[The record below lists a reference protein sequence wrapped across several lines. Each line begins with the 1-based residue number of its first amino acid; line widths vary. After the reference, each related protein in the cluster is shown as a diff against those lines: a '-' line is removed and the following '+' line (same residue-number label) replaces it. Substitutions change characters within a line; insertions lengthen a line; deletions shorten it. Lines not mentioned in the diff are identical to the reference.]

1 MSLFKTKKDQLKVFL
16 LTLLLSCFF
25 MGQESAIQAQ
35 NQTLS
40 IKGNVKDQK
49 GEPIAGATIMVKG
62 TTSGTISDID
72 GNYSI
77 TNVPSNAILLVS
89 FIGFENQNLNVNG
102 QTIINIT
109 LTEEVTN
116 LEEFVV
122 VGYGV
127 QKKSDVTGAMTRVD
141 SKELQAMPVKD
152 ALQGMQ
158 GKASGVDITTNQRP
172 GQTNSIT
179 IRGTRSIDAS
189 NSPLYVVDGM
199 VLQSGGIDNINPNDI
214 ESIDILKDASATA
227 IYGSRGANGVIL
239 VTTKQGKEG
248 KVTFN
253 YNGSVTMQKMYDVT
267 DYFNAG
273 EWIDYARI
281 AKMNANNN
289 SYGSSTIN
297 YDSDY
302 ATWGATSASWENIE
316 KGWSTGSWNA
326 DAVGSYDWGK
336 NGKQTGIIT
345 EHTLSA
351 SGGTDKFKGYG
362 SFGYLHQEG
371 TIKDQAFT
379 RYTAKASF
387 SAKPKEWLDF
397 GTTINGSYGDQ
408 DYGYNFAKSTTG
420 AGDYYSALKGMLPWT
435 VPYDED
441 GEYIRNPAAGDTNI
455 INPINETKYNTNE
468 RLTLRTSGLFYAQ
481 LDLGGIYAPL
491 KGLKYRSQ
499 FGPEFKVYR
508 VGIFYDENGINGD
521 GTNIASDK
529 TELTNSWTLDNLI
542 YYDKTFGDNHS
553 LGITLMQSASKYHY
567 ENESIKAEAATED
580 ELWYNLSSS
589 GTISSY
595 GSTLTEKQMTSYMVR
610 ANYSFKDKYLLTA
623 SWRRDGASQLSEGHK
638 WANFS
643 SCALGWRIDQ
653 EEFMKNSIW
662 INALKLRL
670 GYGVTGNAD
679 IDAYA
684 TKGAIQTLYYNW
696 GSDSSSIGYV
706 ASDSSSKNPSD
717 MANQDLSWE
726 RTSQYNIGI
735 DYTLFNSRIFGT
747 LDVYKT
753 HTDDL
758 LLDKSIPSVNGYT
771 STYANVGKTKGWGI
785 DFQINTVNV
794 KTSDFQW
801 TTNLTW
807 SLDRN
812 EIVELSNG
820 KNDDTDNSLFI
831 GEPIKVYY
839 DYVYDHIWKTSEA
852 DEAEAYSGEPGSIK
866 VKDLDNSGDIDS
878 NYDRKIVGHARPDWT
893 GGITN
898 TFTYKNLDLSFF
910 IYSRWGSTF
919 KAGAVT
925 LGGRYM
931 SRKVD
936 YWVADTNEDA
946 KYYAPGINGE
956 AAPTYNSSMNYSD
969 GSFIKLRNINLGYNF
984 KKSMLDRA
992 GIASLK
998 VYAQIMNPL
1007 MIYSACDF
1015 LDTDLLSYDNNTTTT
1030 GSSTTTRS
1038 LVFGVKMGF

>member
-1 MSLFKTKKDQLKVFL
+1 MSNT
-16 LTLLLSCFF
+16 CP
-25 MGQESAIQAQ
+25 IYAQ
-35 NQTLS
+35 GQTLS
-40 IKGNVKDQK
+40 ISGSVKDQN
-49 GEPIAGATIMVKG
+49 GEPIAGATIVIKG
-62 TTSGTISDID
+62 TTNGTISDID

-77 TNVPSNAILLVS
+77 TNVPNDAILLVS
-89 FIGFENQNLNVNG
+89 FIGFESLELNVNG
-102 QTIINIT
+102 QTKINIT
-109 LTEEVTN
+109 LVEEVTK
-116 LEEFVV
+116 LDEFVV

-127 QKKSDVTGAMTRVD
+127 QKKSDVTGAMTRVG
-141 SKELQAMPVKD
+141 SKELEAMPVKD

-158 GKASGVDITTNQRP
+158 GKASGVDITSNQRP

-179 IRGTRSIDAS
+179 IRGTRSISAEQG
-189 NSPLYVVDGM
+189 PLYVVDGM
-199 VLQSGGIDNINPNDI
+199 VLQTGGDLGSGNGGIDNINPNDI

-239 VTTKQGKEG
+239 VTTKQGKAG

-253 YNGSVTMQKMYDVT
+253 YSGSVTMQKMYDVT
-267 DYFNAG
+267 EYFDAG
-273 EWIDYARI
+273 EWIDYARL
-281 AKMNANNN
+281 AKGNAV
-289 SYGSSTIN
+289 N
-297 YDSDY
+297 YDKDY
-302 ATWGATSASWENIE
+302 STWYTDDTKACWANIE
-316 KGWSTGSWNA
+316 KGWATGNWVSG
-326 DAVGSYDWGK
+326 DAGNYDWGK
-336 NGKQTGIIT
+336 HGKQTGIIT
-345 EHTLSA
+345 EHTISA
-351 SGGTDKFKGYG
+351 SGGTENFKGYG
-362 SFGYLHQEG
+362 SFGYLHQDG
-371 TIKDQAFT
+371 TIKDQAFD
-379 RYTAKASF
+379 RYTTKASF
-387 SAKPKEWLDF
+387 SATPKKWLEF

-441 GEYIRNPAAGDTNI
+441 GEYIRNPAAGDVNI

-468 RLTLRTSGLFYAQ
+468 RISLRASGLFYAQ

-499 FGPEFKVYR
+499 FGPEFNVYR

-521 GTNIASDK
+521 GTNIGSDA
-529 TELTNSWTLDNLI
+529 TYITNSWTLDNLI
-542 YYDKTFGDNHS
+542 YYDKSIADKHKIG
-553 LGITLMQSASKYHY
+553 LTLMQSASKYHY
-567 ENESIKAEAATED
+567 EYETIKAETATSD

-595 GSTLTEKQMTSYMVR
+595 GSGLTEKEMTSYMVR
-610 ANYSFKDKYLLTA
+610 ANYSFMDKYLITA
-623 SWRRDGASQLSEGHK
+623 SWRRDGASQLSAGHK

-643 SCALGWRIDQ
+643 SCALGWRLDQ
-653 EEFMKNSIW
+653 EEFFKEITW
-662 INALKLRL
+662 LDALKLRL
-670 GYGVTGNAD
+670 GYGVTGNAA

-706 ASDSSSKNPSD
+706 ASDSSSKNPSP
-717 MANQDLSWE
+717 MANENLTWE

-735 DYTLFNSRIFGT
+735 DYTLFKNRLFGT
-747 LDVYKT
+747 FDVYKT
-753 HTDDL
+753 YTNDL
-758 LLDKSIPSVNGYT
+758 LLEKEIPSVTGYT
-771 STYANVGKTKGWGI
+771 TTYDNVGKTKGWGI
-785 DFQINTVNV
+785 DFQINSINI
-794 KTSDFQW
+794 KTNNFQW

-807 SLDRN
+807 SLDRS

-820 KNDDTDNSLFI
+820 KNDDIENSWFI
-831 GEPIKVYY
+831 GEPIGVYY
-839 DYVYDHIWKTSEA
+839 DYVYDHIWKTSEQT
-852 DEAEAYSGEPGSIK
+852 EAESYGTTAGDIK

-878 NYDRKIVGHARPDWT
+878 NYDKKIVGHKRPDWT

-925 LGGRYM
+925 LGGRFM

-936 YWVADTNEDA
+936 YWIANENEDA

-956 AAPTYNSSMNYSD
+956 SAPTYNSSMNYSD

-984 KKSMLDRA
+984 KKSLLDRT
-992 GIASLK
+992 GISSLK

-1015 LDTDLLSYDNNTTTT
+1015 LDTDLLSYNNNTTTT